1 MIENKGSMIESMDQD
16 VLEAGYIKFNL
27 PGESVWAYA
36 SPEDKKKYD
45 DDSYFGKITAILLN
59 PTLSSNLNWGD
70 EVTLVCNGS
79 NRPELDPEFI
89 EREHIIIYE

>member
-1 MIENKGSMIESMDQD
+1 MIENKGVMIESMDSA

-27 PGESVWAYA
+27 PDEGVWAYA

-59 PTLSSNLNWGD
+59 PPLFSNLNWGD
-70 EVTLVCNGS
+70 EVTLICHGA
-79 NRPELDPEFI
+79 NRPTLDPEFI
-89 EREHIIIYE
+89 EREHIIIQ